1 MTRKFWTVL
10 ALTCTLP
17 VLTSCAPLIGAGAVV
32 AADEI
37 AEQENN
43 DEGLF

>member
-1 MTRKFWTVL
+1 MTRKVWCVL
-10 ALTCTLP
+10 ARTCTLP
-17 VLTSCAPLIGAGAVV
+17 VLSACAPLIGAGAVV

>member
-1 MTRKFWTVL
+1 MTRKFWTAL

-17 VLTSCAPLIGAGAVV
+17 LLASCGPVIGAGAIV
-32 AADEI
+32 AADKV
-37 AEQENN
+37 AEEENN